1 MIVPSFYIYYPLL
14 ERVMN
19 IGFGFSFWIWS
30 GLLSDDQA
38 IEVAAGEI
46 SEHFEGVQGQDLTIE
61 DCFGGAVKEIE
72 SVGDA
77 VGETAK
83 DEEGHT
89 EEEWEELLFASE
101 FDGGGHNDAAENG
114 EEEAG

>member
-19 IGFGFSFWIWS
+19 IDFGFSFWICS

-46 SEHFEGVQGQDLTIE
+46 SEHFEDV
-61 DCFGGAVKEIE
+61 
-72 SVGDA
+72 
-77 VGETAK
+77 
-83 DEEGHT
+83 
-89 EEEWEELLFASE
+89 
-101 FDGGGHNDAAENG
+101 
-114 EEEAG
+114 

>member
-19 IGFGFSFWIWS
+19 IDFGFSFWICS

-46 SEHFEGVQGQDLTIE
+46 SEHFEGV
-61 DCFGGAVKEIE
+61 
-72 SVGDA
+72 
-77 VGETAK
+77 
-83 DEEGHT
+83 
-89 EEEWEELLFASE
+89 
-101 FDGGGHNDAAENG
+101 
-114 EEEAG
+114 